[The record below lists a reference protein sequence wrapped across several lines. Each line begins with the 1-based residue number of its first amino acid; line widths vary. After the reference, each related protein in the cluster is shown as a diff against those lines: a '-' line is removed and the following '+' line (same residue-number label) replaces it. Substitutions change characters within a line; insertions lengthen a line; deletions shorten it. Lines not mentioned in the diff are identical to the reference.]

1 MRIWN
6 WFNFDVWEVER
17 ASFIS
22 LYVYVFLAVR
32 VCSGFLL
39 PRPCSRGRAFFDLV
53 WPDST
58 ENLGPGLSL
67 GNLDGGWM
75 DGWFFFFRT

>member
-1 MRIWN
+1 M
-6 WFNFDVWEVER
+6 ER

-39 PRPCSRGRAFFDLV
+39 PRSCSRGRAFFDLD

-58 ENLGPGLSL
+58 ENLGPGSGL
-67 GNLDGGWM
+67 GNLVGGWM